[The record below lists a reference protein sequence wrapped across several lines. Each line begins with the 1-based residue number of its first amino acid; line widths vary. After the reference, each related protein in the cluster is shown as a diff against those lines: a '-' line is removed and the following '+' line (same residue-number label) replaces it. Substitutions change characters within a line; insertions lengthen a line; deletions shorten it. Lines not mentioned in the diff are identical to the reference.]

1 MVRGDRTFISA
12 IIAMGFVAVSLSA
25 CAADP
30 ASSLPGTYPELTIAE
45 SKSPVQLLRNDAA
58 GRIPTAVIDTV
69 EDANDVS
76 VACLGEN
83 EDPEGLVRSWN
94 SGAVV
99 TIVSGSQW
107 RVDAIVDNLVASFV
121 DQGWTARSLGGSA
134 NVKSQLL
141 SSDKSMAEITV
152 SAKIPDEDQTSISTE
167 DSVEVVTVEVNVVG
181 PCVITDGADSDE
193 VKKVEGR

>member
-30 ASSLPGTYPELTIAE
+30 ASNLPGTYPELTIAE

-167 DSVEVVTVEVNVVG
+167 ESVEVVTVEVNVVG